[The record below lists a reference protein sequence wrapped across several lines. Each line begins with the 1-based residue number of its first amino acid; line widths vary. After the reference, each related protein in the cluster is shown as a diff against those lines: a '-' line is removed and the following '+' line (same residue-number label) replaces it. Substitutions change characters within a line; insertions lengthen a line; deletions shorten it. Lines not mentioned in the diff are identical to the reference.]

1 MKLDPIAAGTGA
13 ADTPAAATSA
23 ADRRGVRLLLG
34 IVFGFLGI
42 SVTVHAVALTYV
54 FSTQTDLVRA
64 DYYQAGQTYDHEMS
78 LRAAAAR
85 EAFDVRVAAGP
96 AGSVTVRLP
105 QASAALS
112 AASGRLKL
120 YRPGSARLDRTL
132 PLPAAV
138 VTDGTAVWR
147 VPANDLAVGRWRVRF
162 ELDAA
167 TPLALEVDRDVR

>member
-1 MKLDPIAAGTGA
+1 MNVDPIAIDRVA
-13 ADTPAAATSA
+13 ADATTADPST
-23 ADRRGVRLLLG
+23 ADRRGVKLLLG

-42 SVTVHAVALTYV
+42 SVTVHAVALAYV

-64 DYYQAGQTYDHEMS
+64 DYYQAGQTYDDEMS
-78 LRAAAAR
+78 LRTAAAR
-85 EAFDVRVAAGP
+85 QAFEVRVAAG
-96 AGSVTVRLP
+96 AVGSVTVRLP

-120 YRPGSARLDRTL
+120 YRPGDAQLDRTV
-132 PLPAAV
+132 PLPSAV

-147 VPANDLAVGRWRVRF
+147 VPVKDLAPGRWRVRL

-167 TPLALEVDRDVR
+167 PPLALEVDRDVP